1 MDHGGSGNERGQSTW
16 SGRSR
21 RGLCGYCDSVA
32 RRIPFEK
39 PPVRDQHPPGG
50 AHNRIQAE
58 ECLVREARE
67 RKRSLRE
74 VLGCAA
80 HCGSEVLTQAY
91 IAWLL

>member
-1 MDHGGSGNERGQSTW
+1 MDHGGSSNSGGNPHGPAEAGEVSAAIPVQ
-16 SGRSR
+16 
-21 RGLCGYCDSVA
+21 VA
-32 RRIPFEK
+32 RRNPFEK

-50 AHNRIQAE
+50 ANNRIQAE

-67 RKRSLRE
+67 RKCSLRE
-74 VLGCAA
+74 VLRCAA